1 MWTGRYFTINVL
13 RKTLGSEVSFLFLF
27 LSHFFLMFYWRGS
40 WMGVGEKWIAIC
52 LGSCPLHRFMWR
64 HLQSNIQSMLWHTN
78 TENAMKSFI
87 LTHYVRTDTRGH
99 TAQDTKTNGSQF
111 VLVSGG
117 YKILQ
122 LTFTQVFPVI
132 RKSNTVLVKA
142 LYRIAKH
149 YNVHMP
155 HWDIG
160 KEIKDSKRKYLT
172 RT

>member
-1 MWTGRYFTINVL
+1 
-13 RKTLGSEVSFLFLF
+13 
-27 LSHFFLMFYWRGS
+27 
-40 WMGVGEKWIAIC
+40 
-52 LGSCPLHRFMWR
+52 
-64 HLQSNIQSMLWHTN
+64 
-78 TENAMKSFI
+78 MKSFS

-99 TAQDTKTNGSQF
+99 KNCTAQDTKTNCSQF

-122 LTFTQVFPVI
+122 LTFTHVFPVI

-155 HWDIG
+155 H
-160 KEIKDSKRKYLT
+160 
-172 RT
+172 